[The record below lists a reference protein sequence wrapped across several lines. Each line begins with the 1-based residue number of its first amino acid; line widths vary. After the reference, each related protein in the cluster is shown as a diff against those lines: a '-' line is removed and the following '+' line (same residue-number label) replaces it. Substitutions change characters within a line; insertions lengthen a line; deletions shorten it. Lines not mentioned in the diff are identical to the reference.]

1 MKIYT
6 KTGDKG
12 TTAMRSGIRIR
23 KSDERIELIGTIDE
37 LNSHIGFVKVV
48 ASNSLK
54 IELEEIQRTL
64 MTIMSGLSDSRN
76 RGYKIGEEKVQI
88 FEKEL
93 DSIP

>member
-12 TTAMRSGIRIR
+12 TTAMLSGIRIR

-54 IELEEIQRTL
+54 IELEEIL
-64 MTIMSGLSDSRN
+64 
-76 RGYKIGEEKVQI
+76 
-88 FEKEL
+88 
-93 DSIP
+93 IPETGDIKLGKKKYRY